1 MERGPLDELY
11 QETILEHA
19 RYPQNTG
26 DLPRADAEAE
36 GKNPT
41 CGDEVRLQLAVED
54 GRVSAVRFRGRGCA
68 LSQASASMLTEAVEG
83 QSVAALPALIEAVE
97 GLIRG
102 EITDDQALGDLGCL
116 KGVARVPMRI
126 RCALLS
132 WKVLRQAL
140 AELRPS

>member
-26 DLPRADAEAE
+26 ELPRADAEAE
-36 GKNPT
+36 GKNPV

-54 GRVSAVRFRGRGCA
+54 GCVAAVRFRGRGCA

-83 QSVAALPALIEAVE
+83 KPVDDAPATRE
-97 GLIRG
+97 
-102 EITDDQALGDLGCL
+102 QQ
-116 KGVARVPMRI
+116 
-126 RCALLS
+126 LLRS
-132 WKVLRQAL
+132 PNYA
-140 AELRPS
+140 